1 MEAEFSLIDVFSD
14 RPFGGNQ
21 LAVFPRAEGLSDEV
35 MQQLAREFNFAES
48 TFVLPSSDVGADNQC
63 QLGRC
68 FTGRRHAN
76 GPWPADLGSGR
87 RAMILSSWA

>member
-14 RPFGGNQ
+14 RPSGGNQ

-35 MQQLAREFNFAES
+35 MQQL
-48 TFVLPSSDVGADNQC
+48 VGADNQC